1 MEVSK
6 KGKMSTKTAVRVL
19 CIALVLV
26 LISCIGASLIQ
37 TDFGRVQ
44 VYDFKLPVDGGKYI
58 SATMYRPLTATAE
71 NPAPL
76 IVASHGGANSK
87 EMQDLNAVEL
97 SRRGFIVISVDRYYH
112 GDSSGAEVPFRTT
125 ISSATTAMIP
135 MVEYAWGL
143 DYVDRERIGVTGHSM
158 GGGSTWSTMVY
169 FGRQYYGAL
178 LAAKSPD
185 SDGGEEI
192 TAAELAAA
200 KTLDKVAAGLPNAAA
215 SGATDQIMSIIHA
228 NVGVLQGQHD
238 ENGYQRP
245 RGDSFFLPDDP
256 EVLSVIN
263 SIMPED
269 GKLTQAELN
278 TFYGNAE
285 NKTLRVFYNPPGEH
299 AWQHFSKTAAA
310 DTVSF
315 FETALRHSSG
325 IAPNNQ
331 LWFVKELFNLLG
343 MIGAFLFVIPFAV
356 LLLRIPCF
364 AGLSHEIPKAQPSL
378 ATKKSRLIFWG
389 GWVLTILVSFVTLVP
404 LGALGSGLLGPK
416 QGDLSTYSWFLTA
429 TSTNIYVI
437 WAIFNGLFAL
447 LWFWLV
453 YRFYG
458 KKNGVDP
465 ASMWGIRIGVKE
477 FLHTLVLAICVVGG
491 FFGLAF
497 LAKYFFH
504 TDFRFWIIAIK
515 SFSAD
520 KLLVVLPYLPLFF
533 VFYAANA
540 ISINCANRVEGQ
552 KEWVNLLICG
562 LGNALGI
569 FLAIAL
575 QYGTLFAT
583 GTPRWGA
590 AWLIILFAIQ
600 LMFEL
605 FIAAYI
611 SRYLYRETGNVWLG
625 AMVNCMI
632 IVTISATN
640 SALLIPL
647 V

>member
-6 KGKMSTKTAVRVL
+6 KGKMRTKTAVRML

-44 VYDFKLPVDGGKYI
+44 VYDFRIPVDGGKYI

-71 NPAPL
+71 TPAPL
-76 IVASHGGANSK
+76 IVASHGGANTK

-112 GDSSGAEVPFRTT
+112 GDSSGAEVEFRTT

-178 LAAKSPD
+178 AAAKAPESP
-185 SDGGEEI
+185 GGEEI
-192 TAAELAAA
+192 TPAELAAA
-200 KTLDKVAAGLPNAAA
+200 KAFDKVAAGLPNAAA
-215 SGATDQIMSIIHA
+215 SGATDLIMSVIHA

-256 EVLSVIN
+256 EVLSVVN
-263 SIMPED
+263 SIMPE
-269 GKLTQAELN
+269 GQKLDRAELN
-278 TFYGNAE
+278 TFYGDPAT
-285 NKTLRVFYNPPGEH
+285 KTLRVFYNPPGEH
-299 AWQHFSKTAAA
+299 AWQHFSRTAAI

-325 IAPNNQ
+325 IAPENQ

-343 MIGAFLFVIPFAV
+343 MIGAFLFIIPWAV
-356 LLLRIPCF
+356 LLLKVPCF
-364 AGLSHEIPKAQPSL
+364 AGLSHEIPKALPAL
-378 ATKKSRLIFWG
+378 TTAKSKLIFWG
-389 GWVLTILVSFVTLVP
+389 GWVLTILVSFITLVP

-416 QGDLSTYSWFLTA
+416 QGDLSTYSWFLCA
-429 TSTNIYVI
+429 SSTNIYVI

-465 ASMWGIRIGVKE
+465 ASMWGIRISVKE
-477 FLHTLVLAICVVGG
+477 FLQTVALAICVVGG

-504 TDFRFWIIAIK
+504 TDFRFWIIVVK
-515 SFSAD
+515 TFTVE
-520 KLLVVLPYLPLFF
+520 KLVIALPYLLLFF
-533 VFYAANA
+533 VFYAANSIA
-540 ISINCANRVEGQ
+540 INCANRVQGQ
-552 KEWVNLLICG
+552 KEWVNLLFCG
-562 LGNALGI
+562 LGNTLGI
-569 FLAIAL
+569 LIAIVL

-583 GTPRWGA
+583 GTPHWGA
-590 AWLIILFAIQ
+590 AWLIILFSIQ
-600 LMFEL
+600 LMLEL
-605 FIAAYI
+605 FVSAYI
-611 SRYLYRETGNVWLG
+611 SRYLYRETGKVWLG
-625 AMVNCMI
+625 AMVNCAI
-632 IVTISATN
+632 IVIISVTN
-640 SALLIPL
+640 SSLLIPL